1 MRASWPIAGILLFG
15 AVLAGCTTTWES
27 MFPFVRK
34 NQPPSRLVVSAG
46 QPAPEIDGTDVD
58 GASFKL
64 SAYRGQVVMLDFWGN
79 W

>member
-1 MRASWPIAGILLFG
+1 MRASWPIAGILLCG

-34 NQPPSRLVVSAG
+34 NRSPSTLVASAG
-46 QPAPEIDGTDVD
+46 QPAPDIVGVDVD
-58 GASFKL
+58 GAMFRL
-64 SAYRGQVVMLDFWGN
+64 SAYHGQVVMLDFWGN